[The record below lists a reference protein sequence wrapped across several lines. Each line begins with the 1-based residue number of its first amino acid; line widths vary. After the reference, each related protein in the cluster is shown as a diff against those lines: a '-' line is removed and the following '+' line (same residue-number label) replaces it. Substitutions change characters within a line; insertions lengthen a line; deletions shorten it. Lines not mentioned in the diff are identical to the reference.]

1 MLETEFPVPVPI
13 PILLPVPEPLA
24 HGLLV
29 FTFLLHAVFMN
40 LVLGGTPIMVVS
52 DWMGSRA
59 GNDRFRRLALTMA
72 SVAPT
77 VLNLTVVLG
86 IVPVFFLYLLYG
98 QFFYPAASLFGN
110 GWIAL
115 IGVLLLAYCGLH
127 AYKHWRG
134 WLSNRPRIHLMIGGI
149 SAGLFLGIAL
159 VFVTLS
165 VLMLNPGEWRA
176 VQTEGF
182 LWAVRLPSVIPRYF
196 HMVMASVA
204 GIGILLV
211 LYGAALGSRWGSP
224 PAAPWPSDPG
234 YPQWVMRYG
243 VVCALIGTLLQ
254 IVIGPWLLLT
264 LPEPVLGALVNAD
277 NPGAVVFFVSLTF
290 GLLGL
295 VLLNAALMVPRARGF
310 ALTGVGSLVVT
321 IALMVVVRDRVRH
334 YWLSADWD
342 PSTLPVNSHWGVIA
356 IFIALLL
363 GSIFLMMYLVRALV
377 KSLRARTE

>member
-1 MLETEFPVPVPI
+1 VLEPEFPVPV

-52 DWMGSRA
+52 DWMGSRT

-98 QFFYPAASLFGN
+98 QFFYPAARLFGN

-149 SAGLFLGIAL
+149 SAVLFLGIAL

-176 VQTEGF
+176 VQAEGF

-224 PAAPWPSDPG
+224 PAAPWPSDPD

-243 VVCALIGTLLQ
+243 VIWALIGTLLQ

-310 ALTGVGSLVVT
+310 ALTGVGSLMVT

-334 YWLSADWD
+334 FSLSDNFD
-342 PSTLPVNSHWGVIA
+342 PSALPVDWHWGMITL
-356 IFIALLL
+356 FTGLLL
-363 GSIFLMMYLVRALV
+363 GTVLLMMYVV
-377 KSLRARTE
+377 KVFMKSLRARTE

>member
-1 MLETEFPVPVPI
+1 VLETEFPVPVPI

-149 SAGLFLGIAL
+149 SAVLFLGIAL

-176 VQTEGF
+176 VQAEGF

-224 PAAPWPSDPG
+224 PAAPWPSDPD

-243 VVCALIGTLLQ
+243 VIWALIGTLLQ

-264 LPEPVLGALVNAD
+264 LPEPVLVALVNAG
-277 NPGAVVFFVSLTF
+277 NPGAIVFFVSLTF

-310 ALTGVGSLVVT
+310 ALTGVGSLMVT
-321 IALMVVVRDRVRH
+321 TVLMVVVRDRVRH
-334 YWLSADWD
+334 YSLSDNFD
-342 PSTLPVNSHWGVIA
+342 PSALPVDWHWGMITL
-356 IFIALLL
+356 FTGLLL
-363 GSIFLMMYLVRALV
+363 GTVLLMMYVVKVFV

>member
-1 MLETEFPVPVPI
+1 
-13 PILLPVPEPLA
+13 
-24 HGLLV
+24 
-29 FTFLLHAVFMN
+29 
-40 LVLGGTPIMVVS
+40 
-52 DWMGSRA
+52 
-59 GNDRFRRLALTMA
+59 
-72 SVAPT
+72 
-77 VLNLTVVLG
+77 
-86 IVPVFFLYLLYG
+86 
-98 QFFYPAASLFGN
+98 
-110 GWIAL
+110 
-115 IGVLLLAYCGLH
+115 
-127 AYKHWRG
+127 
-134 WLSNRPRIHLMIGGI
+134 MIGGI
-149 SAGLFLGIAL
+149 SAVLFLGIAL

-176 VQTEGF
+176 VQAEGF

-224 PAAPWPSDPG
+224 PAAPWLSDPG

-243 VVCALIGTLLQ
+243 VVWALTGTLLQ

-264 LPEPVLGALVNAD
+264 LPEPVLGSLVNAD

-310 ALTGVGSLVVT
+310 ALTGVGSLMVT
-321 IALMVVVRDRVRH
+321 IVLMVVVRDRVRH
-334 YWLSADWD
+334 YWLSGDWD
-342 PSTLPVNSHWGVIA
+342 PGTLPVDWHWGMITLFVG
-356 IFIALLL
+356 LLL
-363 GSIFLMMYLVRALV
+363 GTALLMMYVVKVFV